1 MVCFASL
8 AMTRSRSPDGAQ
20 RNPGFSQRFPGFAAL
35 HPGYGFNLQT
45 SRVARHSFAISRH
58 DTPEVALEFPQLSN
72 RRAQGKPGARC
83 TRGLVCKNAQQNA
96 HEQTGSAEAIRL
108 SLRDGLQLTPRSPRR
123 PAFLPPSLADLP
135 SANLM
140 PAPGHQDHTASPST
154 SGALVR
160 RTVRVHRI
168 PLHVRDD
175 RERPSE
181 RSGTG
186 RACRDDL
193 PDETSGIFLSKGLD
207 DPNHVDPARQI
218 GFCAQAAGALGA
230 TVHPPGG
237 HGFALD
243 A

>member
-1 MVCFASL
+1 VFLFCVSISIPGIRTQLRDLAARYARGSLSKLLSPPNRGRGECRAPDAPDSGVCNNSGRTH
-8 AMTRSRSPDGAQ
+8 TRFQVTPEI
-20 RNPGFSQRFPGFAAL
+20 
-35 HPGYGFNLQT
+35 T
-45 SRVARHSFAISRH
+45 RHSPR
-58 DTPEVALEFPQLSN
+58 N
-72 RRAQGKPGARC
+72 
-83 TRGLVCKNAQQNA
+83 
-96 HEQTGSAEAIRL
+96 
-108 SLRDGLQLTPRSPRR
+108 GLQLTPRSPRR

-140 PAPGHQDHTASPST
+140 PAPGHQDHTASPSA